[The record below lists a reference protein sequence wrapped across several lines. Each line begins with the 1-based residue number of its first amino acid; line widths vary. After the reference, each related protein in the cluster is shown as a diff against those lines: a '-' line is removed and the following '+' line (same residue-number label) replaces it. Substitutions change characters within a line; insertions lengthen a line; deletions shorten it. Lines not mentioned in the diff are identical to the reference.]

1 MYPAKRIRR
10 SLKAVCAISQIDPL
24 PTIIKKQTAASEY
37 ASEAAVAFI
46 IWLRFLSNTI
56 TAMSGQ
62 CGFDPQQTI
71 VFCCTIA
78 TAWRTGLD
86 LPCVQTHCQIWKK
99 YTPILASSIS
109 ADGQTFNFPALLKNT
124 MTIIHTRKSFGCA
137 YGVKN
142 PFDKEVI
149 CYVEGRLWHTPEAK
163 IYIYIQHKDGKVT
176 KLVEDNNPD
185 AVEEVSNKFPDG
197 KVHVRHYM
205 KLQIEAPMK
214 PGDRLVIAGVRPD
227 NQGKYVGKTGLGTFR
242 IDGWGKPWNPIISF
256 EVP

>member
-1 MYPAKRIRR
+1 MKKSLIALACAAMFTVNAAELRVDGPMELLKKEWSDGTMTGKNTHTAKIGGKLYKDVWEYWYVD
-10 SLKAVCAISQIDPL
+10 SGFTPETIKLAPLKAVSPD
-24 PTIIKKQTAASEY
+24 TAA
-37 ASEAAVAFI
+37 AK
-46 IWLRFLSNTI
+46 
-56 TAMSGQ
+56 
-62 CGFDPQQTI
+62 
-71 VFCCTIA
+71 
-78 TAWRTGLD
+78 AWKG
-86 LPCVQTHCQIWKK
+86 
-99 YTPILASSIS
+99 YTPILAAGIS
-109 ADGQTFNFPALLKNT
+109 ADGKHLHYPALLRNT

-137 YGVKN
+137 YGVRN
-142 PFDKEVI
+142 PFDKDVV
-149 CYVEGRLWHTPEAK
+149 CYVEGRLWHNPEAK

-205 KLQIEAPMK
+205 KLQVEAPMK

-227 NQGKYVGKTGLGTFR
+227 NQGKYVGKRPGLGTFR

>member
-1 MYPAKRIRR
+1 MKKSLIALACAAIFTVNAAELKVDGPMELLKKEWSDGTMTGKNSHAAMIGGKLYNDAWEYWYVASGFTPETIKLAP
-10 SLKAVCAISQIDPL
+10 LKAVSPDA
-24 PTIIKKQTAASEY
+24 KGA
-37 ASEAAVAFI
+37 
-46 IWLRFLSNTI
+46 
-56 TAMSGQ
+56 
-62 CGFDPQQTI
+62 
-71 VFCCTIA
+71 
-78 TAWRTGLD
+78 
-86 LPCVQTHCQIWKK
+86 QIWKK
-99 YTPILASSIS
+99 YTPILASNIS

-124 MTIIHTRKSFGCA
+124 MTIIHTRQTNGCA
-137 YGVKN
+137 YSLKN
-142 PFDKEVI
+142 PFNKEVV
-149 CYVEGRLWHTPEAK
+149 CYVEGRLWHDPKAM
-163 IYIYIQHKDGKVT
+163 IYVYILHQDGKVT

-205 KLQIEAPMK
+205 KLQVEAPMK